1 VPVFRDTD
9 HLYQVLGALF
19 ERVAAE
25 PAIAAR
31 LLEGNLV
38 VRFRF
43 TDPEGAATIDLRRA
57 PIRYTLGESDLEPD
71 VEMIQSGDTAHQ
83 FWLGRLN
90 VARAIATRK
99 VISRGSVPKALAL
112 LPAVKPAFQIYPQV
126 LRELGY
132 EEMVPQERRERG
144 ERREERGEGWL
155 ARLLGKRRAAR
166 GMGPVEVDY
175 EALNRHFIPLVKD
188 LPDDLW
194 RTKVQA
200 QDLPTDEIPLKVEM
214 LRRMRLIR
222 AFEQALAESFAQGDL
237 PTETVHL
244 SIGQEATAVG
254 VCFALRADDYMTTT
268 HRGHGHMLA
277 KGADVNGM
285 MAELF
290 GKQTGLC
297 KGKGG
302 SMHVTEA
309 AVGALGANGIVGAPY
324 LIAAGAAL
332 SAVRLSAH
340 DKAWQQASDRVAVAF
355 SGDGATNQGMFHE
368 ALNFGAVFK
377 LPVVFVVENNLYG
390 EFTPVSKHASVQRL
404 SDRAAAYS
412 IPGVTVDGN
421 DVWTVYTA
429 MREAV
434 ARARRGKGPT
444 LLECLTYRWHGHMEG
459 ESVDYRD
466 PAEIEAWKQRC
477 PIQRLERELLES
489 GTLTPDDAA
498 DVIRQAEAMVSEALA
513 FALGSPE
520 PPAEALTEDV
530 YAPEPAILYRPVPPR
545 PLPQQTVREITYSQ
559 ALFEALAEEMARD
572 GRVFLLGEDVSTGGY
587 FAVTAG
593 IAEEFGPHRVMDT
606 PISEYAIVGAA
617 VGAAM
622 TGRRPVAEILFSDFL
637 TTCMDPI
644 VNQAAKLR
652 YMSGGQYALPLVVRT
667 PGGGGIGMA
676 AQHSQSLEAWLTG
689 IPGLIII
696 APGMPYDAKGLLKA
710 AIRSNNPVLFFENKL
725 LYTAIGP
732 VPEEEYIV
740 PIGVAEVKR
749 AGDDVTLVAIGAML
763 IPALEAA
770 DTLAGEGIS
779 VEVVDPRTLVPC
791 DWATIVRSVIK
802 TGRLVVAEPGPLTHG
817 FGTEVVT
824 RVTETALGALKAPPR
839 RVAGADVP
847 IPYNRALENAAL
859 PDVEDVLRAVRA
871 VRARSRSLTI
881 LQPQRPGE

>member
-1 VPVFRDTD
+1 MPVFRDTA

-19 ERVAAE
+19 DRLRAE
-25 PAIAAR
+25 PTIAAR

-38 VRFRF
+38 IRFRF
-43 TDPEGAATIDLRRA
+43 TEPEGMVTIDLRRA
-57 PIRYTLGESDLEPD
+57 PVTYTFGESDLRPD

-112 LPAVKPAFQIYPQV
+112 LPAIKPAFEIYPQV
-126 LRELGY
+126 LQELGY
-132 EEMVPQERRERG
+132 EDMIPKEARG
-144 ERREERGEGWL
+144 KREEAKGGLL
-155 ARLLGKRRAAR
+155 ARLRGWLRGVAA
-166 GMGPVEVDY
+166 PPEIDY
-175 EALNRHFIPLVKD
+175 EALSRHFIPLVD
-188 LPDDLW
+188 ALPDDFW
-194 RTKVQA
+194 RVELRPQ
-200 QDLPTDEIPLKVEM
+200 QLPTEETALKVEM

-222 AFEQALAESFAQGDL
+222 AFEEALAEAFAQGKL
-237 PTETVHL
+237 PTEVVHL

-277 KGADVNGM
+277 KGADVKGM

-324 LIAAGAAL
+324 LIAVGAAL
-332 SAVRLSAH
+332 SAQ
-340 DKAWQQASDRVAVAF
+340 QQASDRMAVAF

-368 ALNFGAVFK
+368 AVNFAAVFK

-390 EFTPVSKHASVQRL
+390 EFTPLSKHAAVQRL
-404 SDRAAAYS
+404 SDRAVAYG
-412 IPGVTVDGN
+412 IPGATVDGN
-421 DVWTVYTA
+421 DVWEVYMA
-429 MREAV
+429 AQEAV
-434 ARARRGKGPT
+434 ARARRGEGPT
-444 LLECLTYRWHGHMEG
+444 LLECLTYRWRGHMEG
-459 ESVDYRD
+459 EGARYRD
-466 PAEIEAWKQRC
+466 AEEVEAWKKKC
-477 PIQRLERELLES
+477 PIQRLEHELLQR
-489 GTLTPDDAA
+489 GVFTPQDLAEIA
-498 DVIRQAEAMVSEALA
+498 RQAEATVKEAMA
-513 FALGSPE
+513 FALDSHD
-520 PPAEALTEDV
+520 PPMEALTEDV
-530 YAPEPAILYRPVPPR
+530 YAPELSVLYRPQPAR
-545 PLPQQTVREITYSQ
+545 PTTREIACSQ
-559 ALFEALAEEMARD
+559 ALFEALIEEMARD
-572 GRVFLLGEDVSTGGY
+572 ERVFLLGEDVSLGGI
-587 FAVTAG
+587 FGVTAG
-593 IAEEFGPHRVMDT
+593 IAEKFGPHRVLDT

-667 PGGGGIGMA
+667 PGGGGIGAA

-696 APGMPYDAKGLLKA
+696 APGTPYDAKGLLKA

-725 LYTAIGP
+725 LYAAIGP
-732 VPEEEYIV
+732 VPEEEYLV

-749 AGDDVTLVAIGAML
+749 PGDDVTLVAIGAMVG
-763 IPALEAA
+763 PALEAA
-770 DTLAGEGIS
+770 EVLAGEGIG

-791 DWATIVRSVIK
+791 DWATIVRSVVK
-802 TGRLVVAEPGPLTHG
+802 TRRLVVAEPGPVTHG
-817 FGTEVVT
+817 FGAEVVS

-839 RVAGADVP
+839 RVASADVP
-847 IPYNRALENAAL
+847 VPYNRALENAAL
-859 PDVEDVLRAVRA
+859 PDVEDILSAIRAV
-871 VRARSRSLTI
+871 L
-881 LQPQRPGE
+881 

>member
-1 VPVFRDTD
+1 MPVYRDTEQ
-9 HLYQVLGALF
+9 LYQVLGALF
-19 ERVAAE
+19 ERIAADR
-25 PAIAAR
+25 AITAR
-31 LLEGNLV
+31 LLEGDLV

-43 TDPEGAATIDLRRA
+43 TEPDGVATIDLRRG
-57 PIRYTLGESDLEPD
+57 PIKYSFGESELKPD

-112 LPAVKPAFQIYPQV
+112 LPAIKPAYALYPQT

-132 EEMVPQERRERG
+132 EDMIPEEAEERRAESG
-144 ERREERGEGWL
+144 VKDEGWL
-155 ARLLGKRRAAR
+155 SGLLRKLRAPATAL
-166 GMGPVEVDY
+166 PLDIDY
-175 EALNRHFIPLVKD
+175 EGLNRHFIPLVQE
-188 LPDDLW
+188 LPEDFG
-194 RTKVQA
+194 RAEVRA
-200 QDLPTDEIPLKVEM
+200 QDLPTDEPALRVEM
-214 LRRMRLIR
+214 FRRMHLIR
-222 AFEQALAESFAQGDL
+222 AFENVLAESYARGEV
-237 PTETVHL
+237 PTESIHL

-254 VCFALRADDYMTTT
+254 VCFALQAGDYMTTT

-277 KGADVNGM
+277 KGANVEGM

-290 GKQTGLC
+290 GKETGLC

-332 SAVRLSAH
+332 SARH
-340 DKAWQQASDRVAVAF
+340 RGRNQVAVAIA
-355 SGDGATNQGMFHE
+355 GDGATNQGMFHE
-368 ALNFGAVFK
+368 ALNFAAVFG
-377 LPVVFVVENNLYG
+377 LPALFVIENNLYG
-390 EFTPVSKHASVQRL
+390 EFTPLSKHAGIQRL
-404 SDRAAAYS
+404 SDRAAAYG

-421 DVWTVYTA
+421 DVWAVYAATQ
-429 MREAV
+429 EAV
-434 ARARRGKGPT
+434 GRARRGEGPV

-459 ESVDYRD
+459 ESVPYRD
-466 PAEIEAWKQRC
+466 PAEIEAWRKKC
-477 PIQRLERELLES
+477 PIERLERELLEEGVLS
-489 GTLTPDDAA
+489 VDGVAEIA
-498 DVIRQAEAMVSEALA
+498 RQAQSIVDEALA
-513 FALGSPE
+513 FALESPD
-520 PPAEALTEDV
+520 PPLEALTEDV
-530 YAPEPAILYRPVPPR
+530 YAPDPAELYQAAPV
-545 PLPQQTVREITYSQ
+545 QTTMRDITREISYSK
-559 ALFEALAEEMARD
+559 ALFEALAEEMSRD
-572 GRVFLLGEDVSTGGY
+572 ERVFMLGEDVSTGGY
-587 FAVTAG
+587 FAVTVDLVD
-593 IAEEFGPHRVMDT
+593 EFGPYRIMDT

-689 IPGLIII
+689 IPGLIIM
-696 APGMPYDAKGLLKA
+696 APGTPYDAKGLLKA

-732 VPEEEYIV
+732 VPEAEHLV
-740 PIGVAEVKR
+740 PIGVAEIKHP
-749 AGDDVTLVAIGAML
+749 GKDVTLVAIGAMVG
-763 IPALEAA
+763 PALEAA
-770 DTLAGEGIS
+770 RALSRRGIG

-791 DWATIVRSVIK
+791 DWATLVRSVVK
-802 TGRLVVAEPGPLTHG
+802 TGRLVVAEPGALTHG
-817 FGTEVVT
+817 FGSEVVS
-824 RVTETALGALKAPPR
+824 RVTEVALGALKAPPR

-859 PDVEDVLRAVRA
+859 PDVEDIVDAVVVLF
-871 VRARSRSLTI
+871 S
-881 LQPQRPGE
+881 

>member
-1 VPVFRDTD
+1 
-9 HLYQVLGALF
+9 
-19 ERVAAE
+19 
-25 PAIAAR
+25 
-31 LLEGNLV
+31 
-38 VRFRF
+38 
-43 TDPEGAATIDLRRA
+43 
-57 PIRYTLGESDLEPD
+57 
-71 VEMIQSGDTAHQ
+71 MIQSGDTAHQ

-99 VISRGSVPKALAL
+99 VVSRGSVPKALAL
-112 LPAVKPAFQIYPQV
+112 LPAVKPAFEIYPQV

-132 EEMVPQERRERG
+132 DEMIPEEREG
-144 ERREERGEGWL
+144 SREERKEGWL
-155 ARLLGKRRAAR
+155 ARLLGKRRARRAI
-166 GMGPVEVDY
+166 GPVEVDY
-175 EALNRHFIPLVKD
+175 EALNRHFIPLIEG
-188 LPDDLW
+188 LPDDFW
-194 RTKVQA
+194 QTEIRA
-200 QDLPTDEIPLKVEM
+200 QDLPTDETQLKVEM

-222 AFEQALAESFAQGDL
+222 AFEEALAGAYARGEV
-237 PTETVHL
+237 PTEAIHL

-254 VCFALRADDYMTTT
+254 VCFALRVDDHMATT

-324 LIAAGAAL
+324 LIATGAAL
-332 SAVRLSAH
+332 SA
-340 DKAWQQASDRVAVAF
+340 WQQASHQVAVAI

-368 ALNFGAVFK
+368 ALNFAAVFK
-377 LPVVFVVENNLYG
+377 LPAVFVIENNLYC
-390 EFTPVSKHASVQRL
+390 EFTPLSRHAIVQQL
-404 SDRAAAYS
+404 SDRAAAYGM
-412 IPGVTVDGN
+412 PGVTVDGN
-421 DVWTVYTA
+421 DAWAVYQAT
-429 MREAV
+429 REAV
-434 ARARRGKGPT
+434 DRARQGDGPT
-444 LLECLTYRWHGHMEG
+444 LLECLTYRWRGHMEG
-459 ESVDYRD
+459 EDADYRD
-466 PAEIEAWKQRC
+466 PAEIEAWKQKC
-477 PIQRLERELLES
+477 PIQRLERDLLES
-489 GTLTPDDAA
+489 SVLTPEDTAEMM
-498 DVIRQAEAMVSEALA
+498 RQAEATVSEAMA
-513 FALGSPE
+513 FALDSPD
-520 PPAEALTEDV
+520 PPAEALTEDM
-530 YAPEPAILYRPVPPR
+530 YAPEQAVLYRPVSPHPA
-545 PLPQQTVREITYSQ
+545 TRESSCSK

-572 GRVFLLGEDVSTGGY
+572 ERVFLLGEDVSTGGY

-696 APGMPYDAKGLLKA
+696 APGTPYDAKGLLKV

-732 VPEEEYIV
+732 VPEEEYLV

-749 AGDDVTLVAIGAML
+749 PGDDMTLVAIGAMVG
-763 IPALEAA
+763 PALEAA
-770 DTLAGEGIS
+770 EALASEGIS
-779 VEVVDPRTLVPC
+779 IEVVDPRTLVPC
-791 DWATIVRSVIK
+791 DWATIVRSVVK
-802 TGRLVVAEPGPLTHG
+802 TGRLVVAEPGALTHG
-817 FGTEVVT
+817 FGAEVVT
-824 RVTETALGALKAPPR
+824 RVAEVALGALKAPPC
-839 RVAGADVP
+839 RVASADVP

-859 PDVEDVLRAVRA
+859 PDVEDILRTMHDVL
-871 VRARSRSLTI
+871 L
-881 LQPQRPGE
+881 

>member
-1 VPVFRDTD
+1 MPVFRDTN

-19 ERVAAE
+19 DRLRAE
-25 PAIAAR
+25 PRIADR
-31 LLEGNLV
+31 LLEGKLV

-43 TDPEGAATIDLRRA
+43 TDPEGMVTIDLRQA
-57 PIRYTLGESDLEPD
+57 PITYTFGASDLQPD

-112 LPAVKPAFQIYPQV
+112 LPAIKPAFEIYPQV

-132 EEMVPQERRERG
+132 EDMIPKEARG
-144 ERREERGEGWL
+144 RREEARGGWL
-155 ARLLGKRRAAR
+155 ARLRERLRGVAA
-166 GMGPVEVDY
+166 PLEIDY
-175 EALNRHFIPLVKD
+175 QALRRHFIPLVD
-188 LPDDLW
+188 ELPEDFW
-194 RTKVQA
+194 RVELRPQ
-200 QDLPTDEIPLKVEM
+200 QLPTEETALKVEM

-222 AFEQALAESFAQGDL
+222 AFEEALAEAFAQGKL
-237 PTETVHL
+237 PTEVVHL

-277 KGADVNGM
+277 KGADVKGM

-332 SAVRLSAH
+332 SAQ
-340 DKAWQQASDRVAVAF
+340 QQASDRVAVAF

-368 ALNFGAVFK
+368 AVNFAAVFK
-377 LPVVFVVENNLYG
+377 LPVVFVIENNLYG
-390 EFTPVSKHASVQRL
+390 EFTPVSKHAAVQWL
-404 SDRAAAYS
+404 SDRAVAYG
-412 IPGVTVDGN
+412 IPGMTVDGN
-421 DVWTVYTA
+421 NVWEVYMATQ
-429 MREAV
+429 EAV
-434 ARARRGKGPT
+434 ARARRGEGPT
-444 LLECLTYRWHGHMEG
+444 LLECVTYRWRGHMEG
-459 ESVDYRD
+459 EDARYRD
-466 PAEIEAWKQRC
+466 AEEIEAWKKKC
-477 PIQRLERELLES
+477 PIQRLEHELLQD
-489 GTLTPDDAA
+489 GVLTPQDLAEIA
-498 DVIRQAEAMVSEALA
+498 RQAEAAVNEAMA
-513 FALGSPE
+513 FALDSPD
-520 PPAEALTEDV
+520 PPLEALTEDV
-530 YAPEPAILYRPVPPR
+530 YAPELSVLYRP
-545 PLPQQTVREITYSQ
+545 LPVQPTTREIACSQ

-572 GRVFLLGEDVSTGGY
+572 ERVFLLGEDVSLGGY
-587 FAVTAG
+587 FGVTAG
-593 IAEEFGPHRVMDT
+593 IAEEFGPHRVLDT

-667 PGGGGIGMA
+667 PGGGGIGAA

-696 APGMPYDAKGLLKA
+696 APGTPYDAKGLLKA

-725 LYTAIGP
+725 LYAAIGP
-732 VPEEEYIV
+732 VPEEEYLV

-749 AGDDVTLVAIGAML
+749 PGNDVTLVAIGAMVG
-763 IPALEAA
+763 PALEAA
-770 DTLAGEGIS
+770 EMLAREGIE

-791 DWATIVRSVIK
+791 DWATIVRSVVK

-817 FGTEVVT
+817 FGAEVVS

-839 RVAGADVP
+839 RVASADVP
-847 IPYNRALENAAL
+847 IPYNRGLENAAL
-859 PDVEDVLRAVRA
+859 PDMEDILNAIRAV
-871 VRARSRSLTI
+871 L
-881 LQPQRPGE
+881 